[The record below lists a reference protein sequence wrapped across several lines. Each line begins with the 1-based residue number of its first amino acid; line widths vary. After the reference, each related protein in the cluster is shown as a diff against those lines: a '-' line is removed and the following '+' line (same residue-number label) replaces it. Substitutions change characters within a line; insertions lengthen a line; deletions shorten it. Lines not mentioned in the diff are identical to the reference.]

1 MRHYIRIS
9 SVIVALVLAT
19 GTTVSVA
26 APQERLPAVPVRI
39 DVVVSRFQGEKKTS
53 SLPFALFVNANT
65 GNSVSLRLGV
75 DVPVGT
81 STVTAGNESSNPNR
95 TSTTNTSS
103 TTSHVDY
110 RNVGTSIDCGVSQN
124 PDGRF
129 SVNLRVQDSSLFT
142 SDTDGKMTLKVADP
156 MAFRT
161 FTFSNTLTMRD
172 GQTLLWATGA
182 DKITGEVLKLEA
194 TLTVVK

>member
-1 MRHYIRIS
+1 MMSKYIRIGS
-9 SVIVALVLAT
+9 GLLGLVLAVS
-19 GTTVSVA
+19 TTVSVA
-26 APQERLPAVPVRI
+26 AQQAPPVVPVRI

-53 SLPFALFVNANT
+53 SLPFTMFVNANR
-65 GNSVSLRLGV
+65 GSVSLRLGV

-81 STVTAGNESSNPNR
+81 STVTAGNESSNNSR

-110 RNVGTSIDCGVSQN
+110 RNVGTSIDCSVTQEL
-124 PDGRF
+124 DGRF

-142 SDTDGKMTLKVADP
+142 NDSDGKMTLKVADP

-194 TLTVVK
+194 TLAVVK